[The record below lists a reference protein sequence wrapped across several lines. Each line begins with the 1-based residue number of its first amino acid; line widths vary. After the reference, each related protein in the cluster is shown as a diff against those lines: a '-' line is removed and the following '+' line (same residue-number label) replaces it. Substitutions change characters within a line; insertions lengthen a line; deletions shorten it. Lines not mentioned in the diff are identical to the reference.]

1 MPRGCPLSPLLAGFH
16 LYELDQQLAKR
27 NGVRY
32 CRFMDDLLIISKTR
46 WQLRRAIT
54 IMNKWFEMA
63 ALIT

>member
-1 MPRGCPLSPLLAGFH
+1 MVNRLLCGQRRMRLLF
-16 LYELDQQLAKR
+16 ELDQQLANC

-54 IMNKWFEMA
+54 TMNQWFEMA